1 MVGISLNRSV
11 IDYGNVAA
19 GHNSNNES
27 VKITNIGSSGMTV
40 TLEVNSESE
49 TAKNFYE
56 QSLYVDNVQYDPA
69 IIIAHIPESNSKDV
83 VTQLRI
89 PSDCIEAG
97 RQDATF
103 VFWAEV

>member
-1 MVGISLNRSV
+1 
-11 IDYGNVAA
+11 
-19 GHNSNNES
+19 
-27 VKITNIGSSGMTV
+27 MTV

-49 TAKNFYE
+49 TAQNFYE
-56 QSLYVDNVQYDPA
+56 QSLYVDNVQYNPA
-69 IIIAHIPESNSKDV
+69 IIVAHIPESNSKDV